1 MRKSENP
8 FKYRI
13 RVCFIAF
20 FFFFT
25 CLFLRAF
32 YLQVIPDAKIKRV
45 KEKQESGNL
54 TMSSPRGTIYD
65 RFGRA
70 LAVSIELPSVFVDP
84 SIADLSKKE
93 IESISKILKIPTS
106 AIKKKIKNK
115 DKKFV
120 WLKRK
125 ITTDSAEKIKQLSIR
140 SIGVVNEW
148 DRFYPDRESA
158 SQIIGVVSGDGE
170 GVEGIEK
177 YYDDFLYS
185 TPTILKIKKDAKG
198 RIIDVDREIK
208 QQGRQGVDVYLTIDS
223 TIQYLLEREMI
234 GAAIKNNVK
243 QAMGMVFNPKTGE
256 ILAASSYPQANPNK
270 LEAGDDILSL
280 RNLNVLDVFEPGSIF
295 KIFILAGALENK
307 TIRPTDIFDC
317 RDGSLK
323 IGNKEIMNPVEKQW
337 LDPRG
342 ILKYSNNVGM
352 ARIAMKMGKEKVI
365 DTLEKFGFGAK
376 TGVDFPGEGSGLFQ
390 KNGKWHEMRLANI
403 AFGQGI
409 AVTPIQLAGALAMV
423 ANGGYRIQP
432 YFVDHVDLGMKQNL
446 SFKKEESSFQRP
458 IFSEKTLGTVR
469 SWMEAVTEEDGTGH
483 RAKIP
488 GYKTAGKTGT
498 AQIYNQE
505 TKEYSHDE
513 LVASFFGFAPASD
526 PQLAAL
532 IIYRQPRTSQHG
544 GEISAPVFR
553 RVMQQVLQYMDVPKD
568 DKDKNEEKIPQV
580 MAASFVEKDLTKQ
593 EMPDFSN
600 MTIREAV
607 DLAKKYSLDVEFNG
621 TGQIYKQEPAKGQKI
636 INQKIKLFSK
646 TDTTGN
652 RI

>member
-1 MRKSENP
+1 MRKIENP
-8 FKYRI
+8 YKYRI
-13 RVCFIAF
+13 RICFITF
-20 FFFFT
+20 FFFFS

-45 KEKQESGNL
+45 KDRQESGNL
-54 TMSSPRGTIYD
+54 TLTSPRGTIYD

-84 SIADLSKKE
+84 SIADLSKKD
-93 IESISKILKIPTS
+93 IEKISTILKIPATV
-106 AIKKKIKNK
+106 IKKKITNK
-115 DKKFV
+115 EKKFV

-125 ITTDSAEKIKQLSIR
+125 ISTDAAEKIKQLSLR
-140 SIGVVNEW
+140 CIGVVNEW

-158 SQIIGVVSGDGE
+158 SQIIGIVGGE
-170 GVEGIEK
+170 GEGMEGIEK

-185 TPTILKIKKDAKG
+185 TPTVMNIKKDAKG
-198 RIIDVDREIK
+198 RIIDIDREVK
-208 QQGRQGVDVYLTIDS
+208 KQGRQGVDVYLTIDS

-234 GAAIKNNVK
+234 AAAIKNKVK
-243 QAMGMVFNPKTGE
+243 QAMGMIFDPNTGE

-307 TIRPTDIFDC
+307 TIRTTDIFDC
-317 RDGSLK
+317 RDGSLQ
-323 IGNKEIMNPVEKQW
+323 IGNKKIVNPVEKDW

-342 ILKYSNNVGM
+342 ILKFSNNVGM
-352 ARIAMKMGKEKVI
+352 ARIGMKMGKEKVI
-365 DTLEKFGFGAK
+365 ETLEKFGFGTK
-376 TGVDFPGEGSGLFQ
+376 TGIDFPGEGPGIFQ
-390 KNGKWHEMRLANI
+390 KEGKWRDMRLANI
-403 AFGQGI
+403 AYGQGI
-409 AVTPIQLAGALAMV
+409 AVTPIQLAGALSMV
-423 ANGGYRIQP
+423 ANGGHRIQP
-432 YFVDHVDLGMKQNL
+432 YLVDHVDLGMKQNL
-446 SFKKEESSFQRP
+446 SFKKESGFQNEVY
-458 IFSEKTLGTVR
+458 SKKTLETVR
-469 SWMEAVTEEDGTGH
+469 SWMESVTEEDGTGH

-488 GYKTAGKTGT
+488 GYRTAGKTGT
-498 AQIYNQE
+498 AQIFDQQ

-513 LVASFFGFAPASD
+513 LVASFFGFVPASN
-526 PQLAAL
+526 PKLAAL

-553 RVMQQVLQYMDVPKD
+553 NVMQKVLNYMDIPKD
-568 DKDKNEEKIPQV
+568 EKDKNEVKEIGTVAENNPEINL
-580 MAASFVEKDLTKQ
+580 SNQ

-600 MTIREAV
+600 MSIREAV
-607 DLAKKYSLDVEFNG
+607 DLAKKYELDVEFNG

-636 INQKIKLFSK
+636 SNQKIKLFCK
-646 TDTTGN
+646 TDTSGS